1 VRILSIDSSLGTQL
15 LLCDAEP
22 GVSADGAPRPLEVL
36 SSQALQDS
44 RRHAESLGPML
55 ATALAAP
62 SDGAPLDAVVAATGP
77 APFTGLRAGLVTARA
92 LSRARSIPA
101 HGVPS
106 LDAVARLALD
116 ELTAER
122 GREAAEA
129 ATILV
134 ATDARRKEVYCA
146 AYRARGADD
155 VEALSAPAVTTPLA
169 AAERLA
175 GLGPDAVPAGSGCV
189 LYPEIAD
196 GRPVLAPAS
205 GSAEA
210 QVRIA
215 LARLARGE
223 ELATE
228 PLYLRLADVQMP
240 AGRKRAL
247 AG

>member
-1 VRILSIDSSLGTQL
+1 MRIVSIDSSLGSRL
-15 LLCDAEP
+15 LVCEATGPAADAP
-22 GVSADGAPRPLEVL
+22 VRLEVL
-36 SSQALQDS
+36 ADAEQADS

-55 ATALAAP
+55 AGALADPAVAAR
-62 SDGAPLDAVVAATGP
+62 GLDAVVVATGP

>member
-1 VRILSIDSSLGTQL
+1 MRILSIDSSLGTQL

-106 LDAVARLALD
+106 LDAVARLA
-116 ELTAER
+116 R

-169 AAERLA
+169 AAERLV
-175 GLGPDAVPAGSGCV
+175 GLGPDAVAAGSGCL